1 MDWQTAAV
9 LVLVGLAVLYLA
21 RYVRQSTAAGPDACG
36 GCGGCEVPAAK
47 GTAAP
52 KANHRS

>member
-9 LVLVGLAVLYLA
+9 FVLVGLAVLYLA
-21 RYVRQSTAAGPDACG
+21 RYLRQSTDTGTDACG
-36 GCGGCEVPAAK
+36 GCGGCEAPAAR